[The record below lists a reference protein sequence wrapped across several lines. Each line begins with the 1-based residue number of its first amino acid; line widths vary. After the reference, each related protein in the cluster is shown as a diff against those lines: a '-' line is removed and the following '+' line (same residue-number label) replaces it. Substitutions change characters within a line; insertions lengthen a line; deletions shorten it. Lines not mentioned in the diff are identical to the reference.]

1 MANNIRL
8 WNLTQTVQL
17 QTDIKESIKKISNID
32 NHLYIQT
39 TSNCLY
45 HGIVQTSENSSSLTL
60 DYCEDWKVID
70 LDCCKDSLYVVDIDG
85 NVYKCT
91 KNLEKCSEICL
102 LEDYQCSRGHTGTK
116 CKMKV
121 SKIAVGEYGQLFVT
135 DWGHLWAMGH
145 MPQIGINSDT
155 PRKVN
160 FFNGR
165 TVHSVNVGNDFAI
178 AIVSK
183 QMKSDD
189 TDSDEEDVFVS
200 NCPQCLSASQLTSP
214 ASQTSFSDLCPL
226 GNKIQGSYD
235 IETTST
241 SSKNDSSVSSDRRL
255 VHSDDEEEK
264 HDKQKVE
271 KNIIFRNTEAAKEFL
286 TRQISR
292 MSSAGEEY
300 LVECTEKPT
309 RIIKENMTNVA
320 SFVYEGVKTVGDKVV
335 TLSRHVSGSSDCN
348 STMDPNP
355 DLTVPRSASKDDGV
369 CSLSQCTSE
378 KDLSE
383 GEIKDRVANIVKSG
397 SELINCEVW
406 TWGNII
412 HGQLDCRHL
421 EPNDCLNN
429 PIRQFLHKFVEAGA
443 DKPTGIGDIIK
454 RERPMIITKLSN
466 IGVRKVSVQNYHA
479 AVLTLDGRAYIWGRN
494 DHNQV
499 TMDTNMDQS
508 SPKLYNMSKDERVK
522 DVVCGAYYTAVL
534 NHNLN
539 LSYFGKGASKCV
551 DLYCIEGHHEVKEP
565 IVLFRNLLSSMQ
577 YTVLNVGSSGDN
589 FFANFLLEE
598 QKFLEEMLIVQS
610 TVIKPLQKK
619 NINTANAGLYEDL
632 CKSYMDLCY
641 FWAANVQSLLE
652 HCNGLIS
659 LCDIVMFRYLDEF
672 IFVYKNY
679 ISTIFNVISIDGFL
693 NISKLIE
700 ISPNLYKQ
708 RPDSFTK
715 KEKNNEENIISTYLL
730 APLDKLETYTTTFD
744 NYSNQL
750 SFVPKWSD
758 FVDEQL
764 HKKQQAEQTRAFW
777 LNSGKVVDQLK
788 SPDRRLIRDSHKYPI
803 HLQNA
808 SRFSSHWFVLF
819 SDLFVHMNGSTA
831 HLHNLTTIWI
841 EPQQDETSQQYQI
854 CLKMPEETL
863 VLCTSEPEAKIEW
876 FHALQNAIKAAMNKS
891 EALQPPVVRNGSYV
905 FRSNGFFKDGTY
917 TGRWSNGKMQGNGK
931 VQWSDGKAYNGQFC
945 NNQLCGYGVMEIP
958 SVGIYEGQWK
968 DNQQNGFGVFTYN
981 NTDVYKGHFK
991 DGQPHGHGFLRKGN
1005 FMANAA
1011 SFYIG
1016 DWVNGMKNGYGVMDD
1031 IANGEKYIGNWMD
1044 NKKHGNGLIITSD
1057 GIYYEGIFNQDVLT
1071 GQGVMILEDGTRY
1084 EGEFRGTGILYGK
1097 GTLTLPSGH
1106 TIEGNL
1112 SGPWDEG
1119 IKISNGTLFRTL
1131 EKTPAKTFCSPV
1143 HQKWKALFKQCH
1155 QILGVPEKNGA
1166 KSLDTQKI
1174 WQNVAV
1180 YLSNSNSMKRTK
1192 NDKKFHNSLNNLDII
1207 PPFGREKLD
1216 LETYTEVKS
1225 YLSKA
1230 FESNFHPLGSL
1241 LTDLSEAYTT
1251 TYGGRAHP
1259 LLLGHAIAELH
1270 YICKRLYEIVRF
1282 LFPALPPYDKE
1293 SLVENEDSEE
1303 IVNYQSLLY
1312 PLILPKVH
1320 HPLFTLFTLKNEQ
1333 QERQYKRTLMEWNKQ
1348 SDTALMTFLSVD
1360 QKFFHSEDQQIA
1372 HIFEDA
1378 IETLQQLKTT
1388 FSPTEK
1394 LLVIRQTVEKM
1405 TPVAQE
1411 LLGVNYVWNMDD
1423 LFPIFLF
1430 VVVRARIPDLGSELD
1445 FVDNFMDPSL
1455 ESGEL
1460 GIMYTTLKASY
1471 QQILQEKV
1479 SSY

>member
-1 MANNIRL
+1 MASNISL
-8 WNLTQTVQL
+8 WHLTKSIEVRTE
-17 QTDIKESIKKISNID
+17 IKESITRISNIE
-32 NHLYIQT
+32 NHLYLLT
-39 TSNCLY
+39 ANNYLY
-45 HGIVQTSENSSSLTL
+45 HGIIQTNEDVHYLEL
-60 DYCEDWKVID
+60 ECYDDWKVID
-70 LDCCKDSLYVVDIDG
+70 IDCCKDSLYVVDIEG
-85 NVYKCT
+85 SVFRCT
-91 KNLEKCSEICL
+91 KNLEISNEICL
-102 LEDYQCSRGHTGTK
+102 IEDYQCSRGHTGTK

-121 SKIAVGEYGQLFVT
+121 SKLSIGEYGQLFVT
-135 DWGHLWAMGH
+135 EFGHLWASGY
-145 MPQIGINSDT
+145 MPQIGINSEI

-165 TVHSVNVGNDFAI
+165 LVHSVNVGNDFAI

-189 TDSDEEDVFVS
+189 TDSDEEDVFIL

-214 ASQTSFSDLCPL
+214 ASQTSISEICPL
-226 GNKIQGSYD
+226 GVKVQGSYD

-241 SSKNDSSVSSDRRL
+241 SSKNDSSISSNDRKHNQSDEEL
-255 VHSDDEEEK
+255 EKSDDN
-264 HDKQKVE
+264 QKVE

-300 LVECTEKPT
+300 FVECTEKPT

-348 STMDPNP
+348 SIVEPNS
-355 DLTVPRSASKDDGV
+355 DVNIPRTASKDDCA

-378 KDLSE
+378 KDLTE
-383 GEIKDRVANIVKSG
+383 GEIKDRIATIIKSG
-397 SELINCEVW
+397 SNLINCEVW

-412 HGQLDCRHL
+412 HGQL
-421 EPNDCLNN
+421 
-429 PIRQFLHKFVEAGA
+429 
-443 DKPTGIGDIIK
+443 GIGDIIK

-494 DHNQV
+494 NHNQV
-499 TMDTNMDQS
+499 TMDSNMDQS
-508 SPKLYNMSKDERVK
+508 SPKLYNNSKDERVK
-522 DVVCGAYYTAVL
+522 DIVCGEYYTAL
-534 NHNLN
+534 LTNNMNLI
-539 LSYFGKGASKCV
+539 YFGKETSKCSN
-551 DLYCIEGHHEVKEP
+551 LYSNDTQNNTKANK
-565 IVLFRNLLSSMQ
+565 IVLFRNLLCSLQ
-577 YTVLNVGSSGDN
+577 YTLLNVGTCLDN
-589 FFANFLLEE
+589 FFIHFLLDE
-598 QKFLEEMLIVQS
+598 QKFLEEMLVVQLS
-610 TVIKPLQKK
+610 IIKPLQKK
-619 NINTANAGLYEDL
+619 NINTSSATLYEEL
-632 CKSYMDLCY
+632 CKTYMDLLY

-652 HCNGLIS
+652 YSNGLIS
-659 LCDIVMFRYLDEF
+659 LCDIIIFKNLEEF

-679 ISTIFNVISIDGFL
+679 INTVFNVISIDGFHV
-693 NISKLIE
+693 ISKLIE
-700 ISPNLYKQ
+700 ISQSLYKL
-708 RPDSFTK
+708 RPESFTK
-715 KEKNNEENIISTYLL
+715 KEKNNEEQIIATYLL
-730 APLDKLETYTTTFD
+730 APFEKLDTYTTIIQ
-744 NYSNQL
+744 NYTKQDQKYKDTAT
-750 SFVPKWSD
+750 KWSD
-758 FVDEQL
+758 FVEEEGQ
-764 HKKQQAEQTRAFW
+764 KKQQAELTKEFW
-777 LNSGKVVDQLK
+777 LNSGKVVDFLK
-788 SPDRRLIRDSHKYPI
+788 SSDRRLIRDSHKYPI

-819 SDLFVHMNGSTA
+819 SDLFVHMNGSTS

-841 EPQQDETSQQYQI
+841 EPQQDEASQQYQI

-863 VLCTSEPEAKIEW
+863 VLCTNEAETKIDW
-876 FHALQNAIKAAMNKS
+876 FHALQNAIKTAMNKN
-891 EALQPPVVRNGSYV
+891 EALQPPTVRNGSYN
-905 FRSNGFFKDGTY
+905 FIKSGFLKDAVY
-917 TGRWSNGKMQGNGK
+917 TGRWLNSKMHGNGK
-931 VQWSDGKAYNGQFC
+931 LQWPDGKVYTGQFS
-945 NNQLCGYGVMEIP
+945 NNQLSGYGVMEIP
-958 SVGIYEGQWK
+958 NVGIYEGQWK
-968 DNQQNGFGVFTYN
+968 DNQQNGFGIFTYA

-1016 DWVNGMKNGYGVMDD
+1016 DWVSGLKSGYGVMDD
-1031 IANGEKYIGNWMD
+1031 IVTGEKYIGSWQD
-1044 NKKHGNGLIITSD
+1044 NKKHGNGLIVTSD
-1057 GIYYEGIFNQDVLT
+1057 GIYYEGIFNQDALT
-1071 GQGVMILEDGTRY
+1071 GQGVMILEDGTHY

-1112 SGPWDEG
+1112 SGSWNEG
-1119 IKISNGTLFRTL
+1119 IKISNGTFARNC
-1131 EKTPAKTFCSPV
+1131 EKTLPKSFKEFCTPV
-1143 HQKWKALFKQCH
+1143 HQKWKALFKQCYH
-1155 QILGVPEKNGA
+1155 VLGVPEKNGA
-1166 KSLDTQKI
+1166 KAQDTQKI

-1180 YLSNSNSMKRTK
+1180 YLSNTSNSIKKAK
-1192 NDKKFHNSLNNLDII
+1192 NAEKKFQNSLNNLDII

-1216 LETYTEVKS
+1216 VLTYVEVKN

-1259 LLLGHAIAELH
+1259 LLLSHAIAELH

-1293 SLVENEDSEE
+1293 SLIENSDSEE
-1303 IVNYQSLLY
+1303 IINYQSLLY

-1348 SDTALMTFLSVD
+1348 SDYTLMAFLSVD
-1360 QKFFHSEDQQIA
+1360 QKFFKMEDQPYSVSPTP
-1372 HIFEDA
+1372 HVFEDA
-1378 IETLQQLKTT
+1378 IETLQQLKST

-1411 LLGVNYVWNMDD
+1411 LLGKNYVWNMDD

-1479 SSY
+1479 SNY